1 MNKLLTGVSA
11 GAVLLMVGGTAL
23 AQELPGKFEGVT
35 IDAKLI
41 GGQQYEN
48 LYSRISEWENAT
60 GATVNVIS
68 KKNHFELDKEI
79 KSDIAVGAISW
90 CVGSNHSSFAPQYP
104 GIYTDLNA
112 LLPAAEIDAFVDA
125 NIGAS
130 TLDGKLV
137 MLPRAQFDVSAMYYQ
152 KNIGSED
159 VPIEAFA
166 DFWRRLA
173 PLFSGRDDII
183 YLIMNEPAFVT
194 AQQWLPAANAAI
206 AEVRKA
212 GADNF
217 ILVPGTIWTAAVHWY
232 ADQEGGSNAQ
242 VMRGVVDPMNHYG
255 FDIHQYLDDD
265 YSGTKTACNKV
276 DEAIAGLERVTA
288 WMEETGNRA
297 FLGEFGGHAR
307 PDCYRGLARVVRL
320 LNSRP
325 DIWTG
330 WTIWAAGDWWG
341 DYPLSVQPLEDGLDR
356 PQMVAIEPFIARK
369 TPEERSCEALRRR

>member
-1 MNKLLTGVSA
+1 MAGRRIIVGAVMASLLLASSPVAAAECLRGANAA
-11 GAVLLMVGGTAL
+11 GAEFGEV
-23 AQELPGKFEGVT
+23 LPGEFGRHYIYPSAETLRYLRSKGMNVIRLPF
-35 IDAKLI
+35 
-41 GGQQYEN
+41 
-48 LYSRISEWENAT
+48 RWERLQKKQFAEFDQVELKRLQDTVATAT
-60 GATVNVIS
+60 GLGMTVV
-68 KKNHFELDKEI
+68 LDP
-79 KSDIAVGAISW
+79 
-90 CVGSNHSSFAPQYP
+90 SNF
-104 GIYTDLNA
+104 
-112 LLPAAEIDAFVDA
+112 
-125 NIGAS
+125 
-130 TLDGKLV
+130 
-137 MLPRAQFDVSAMYYQ
+137 AMYYQ

-173 PLFSGRDDII
+173 PLFAGRDDII

-217 ILVPGTIWTAAVHWY
+217 LLVPGTIWTAAVHWY
-232 ADQEGGSNAQ
+232 ADQEGGSNAE

-307 PDCYRGLARVVRL
+307 PDCYRGLARVVSL
-320 LNSRP
+320 LNARP
-325 DIWTG
+325 DVWTG

-369 TPEERSCEALRRR
+369 TPEERSCESLRRR